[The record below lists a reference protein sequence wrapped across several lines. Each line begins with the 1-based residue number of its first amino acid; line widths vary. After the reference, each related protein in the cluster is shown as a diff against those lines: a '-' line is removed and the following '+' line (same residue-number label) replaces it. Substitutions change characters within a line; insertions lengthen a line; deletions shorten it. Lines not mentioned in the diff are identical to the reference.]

1 MKYSRFFWFHVENI
15 KKEFENGSRFKVE
28 TKNEKTPSGGD
39 VTCYNVEWTPGGID
53 AYGHQETPFDCFD
66 NYKDVFWYGGAEVFY
81 QQWPLGAVDQHK
93 YKMQTYISHDLIADQ
108 GSFGSV
114 MERLFISS
122 SGVAL
127 KIHEHDPLWVET
139 IQKHVCLKSQY
150 EESGELELG

>member
-1 MKYSRFFWFHVENI
+1 
-15 KKEFENGSRFKVE
+15 
-28 TKNEKTPSGGD
+28 
-39 VTCYNVEWTPGGID
+39 
-53 AYGHQETPFDCFD
+53 
-66 NYKDVFWYGGAEVFY
+66 
-81 QQWPLGAVDQHK
+81 
-93 YKMQTYISHDLIADQ
+93 MQTYISHDLIADQ

-150 EESGELELG
+150 EESGELELGRPIPGKLIQNRAFSRRMKFKGLWVVTQINF

>member
-1 MKYSRFFWFHVENI
+1 MFYIDISRRNI

-53 AYGHQETPFDCFD
+53 AYGNQETPFDCID

-150 EESGELELG
+150 EESGELEVLT

>member
-1 MKYSRFFWFHVENI
+1 
-15 KKEFENGSRFKVE
+15 
-28 TKNEKTPSGGD
+28 
-39 VTCYNVEWTPGGID
+39 
-53 AYGHQETPFDCFD
+53 
-66 NYKDVFWYGGAEVFY
+66 
-81 QQWPLGAVDQHK
+81 
-93 YKMQTYISHDLIADQ
+93 MQTYISHDLIADQ

-150 EESGELELG
+150 EESGELELGRRPAGSPQTWPFELDFEMLHFRIPLE